1 MWKDICDNAGFD
13 NDDVLDVNT
22 MVVVTTDV
30 NTRIVSITN
39 VGRLEVDTVVIE
51 TINTLTMTVSLT
63 LIQGPLVRR
72 MLV

>member
-1 MWKDICDNAGFD
+1 MWKDICDNAGFV

-22 MVVVTTDV
+22 MFVVTTDV

-39 VGRLEVDTVVIE
+39 VGRLEVDAVVIE
-51 TINTLTMTVSLT
+51 TINILTMTVSLT

>member
-1 MWKDICDNAGFD
+1 MWKDICDNVGFV

-51 TINTLTMTVSLT
+51 TINILTMTVSLT
-63 LIQGPLVRR
+63 LIQGPVVRR

>member
-51 TINTLTMTVSLT
+51 TINILTMTVSLT

-72 MLV
+72 MFV

>member
-1 MWKDICDNAGFD
+1 MWKDICDNAGFV

-22 MVVVTTDV
+22 MFVVTTDV

-51 TINTLTMTVSLT
+51 TMDVLRMTVSLT

>member
-1 MWKDICDNAGFD
+1 LWKDICDNVGFV

-51 TINTLTMTVSLT
+51 TMDVLTMTVSLT
-63 LIQGPLVRR
+63 LVEGPLVQR

>member
-1 MWKDICDNAGFD
+1 LWKDICDNAGFV

-22 MVVVTTDV
+22 MFVVTTDV

-51 TINTLTMTVSLT
+51 TMDVLRMTVSLT

>member
-1 MWKDICDNAGFD
+1 
-13 NDDVLDVNT
+13 

-51 TINTLTMTVSLT
+51 TMDVLTMTVSLT
-63 LIQGPLVRR
+63 LVEGPLVQR